1 MLARLAFNPLLLV
14 LVLALALAGGCG
26 GPVDS
31 LEAIRERGELRFVT
45 RTGPTTYYRERGQP
59 AGFEYDLARR
69 FAAELG
75 VGLRVIPV
83 FSLDALFA
91 ALRRGEADIA
101 GAGLTLTPERR
112 KGFPA
117 SAPYHE
123 QRPQMI
129 YRAGSPRPR
138 SLADLAGKDVL
149 VLAGSSHSALLA
161 RRSAADAPAL
171 RVRAVTG
178 ADPLDLLREVDRG
191 GAAAAVVDSVEFAIQ
206 RHLLPRLAV
215 AFDLASAQDMVWY
228 LAPDARHDAL
238 QERLTDFFQ
247 RLEDGGALAAL
258 REAHFG
264 QVNVLTRAGST
275 TFAAN
280 ITNRLPAY
288 RETIRQVA
296 REHQLDWALLAAIA
310 YQESHWE
317 PDAVSPTG
325 VRGMMMLTRATARE
339 LGVPD
344 RRDPLQSLRGGARY
358 FKDLRRRL
366 PGDIHEPDRTWL
378 ALAAYNIGMGHLEDA
393 RVLTERA
400 GGNPHL
406 WQDVM
411 THLPKLEQR
420 AFYTTV
426 RHSYARGRE
435 AVRYVQN
442 IRHYYS
448 VLEWRF
454 IAENRPPPP
463 LNPETL
469 LPEQLQR
476 RAFQA
481 L

>member
-1 MLARLAFNPLLLV
+1 MLKRFALTALLA
-14 LVLALALAGGCG
+14 ALALAGGCG
-26 GPVDS
+26 RPVDS

-45 RTGPTTYYRERGQP
+45 RNGPTTYYRERGEP

-69 FAAELG
+69 FAGELG
-75 VGLRVIPV
+75 VSLRVIPV
-83 FSLDALFA
+83 FSLEALFA

-101 GAGLTLTPERR
+101 GAGLTLTPARADS
-112 KGFPA
+112 FPP

-123 QRPQMI
+123 QRPQVV
-129 YRAGSPRPR
+129 YRTGSPRPG

-149 VLAGSSHSALLA
+149 VLAGSSHGALLA
-161 RRSAADAPAL
+161 RRSAEAAPAF
-171 RVRAVTG
+171 RVRAVAG
-178 ADPLDLLREVDRG
+178 ADPLDLLRQVDRG
-191 GAAAAVVDSVEFAIQ
+191 AADVAVVDSVEFAIQ
-206 RHLLPRLAV
+206 RHLLPQLAV
-215 AFDLASAQDMVWY
+215 AFDLASEQDMVWY
-228 LAPDARHDAL
+228 LAPNATHDAL
-238 QERLTDFFQ
+238 RERLADFFQ
-247 RLEDGGALAAL
+247 RLQSGGALAAL

-264 QVNVLTRAGST
+264 QVDVLTRAGST
-275 TFAAN
+275 TFVSN
-280 ITNRLPAY
+280 IRSKLPAY
-288 RETIRQVA
+288 RETIEQVA

-310 YQESHWE
+310 YQESHWD
-317 PDAVSPTG
+317 PDAISPTG
-325 VRGMMMLTRATARE
+325 VRGMMMLTRATARD

-400 GGNPHL
+400 GGDPHH

-411 THLPKLEQR
+411 AHLPKLEQR
-420 AFYTTV
+420 DFYSTV
-426 RHSYARGRE
+426 RHGYARGRE

-454 IAENRPPPP
+454 IAENRPAPP
-463 LNPETL
+463 LDAQAL
-469 LPEQLQR
+469 LPSQLRGWR
-476 RAFQA
+476 RFPA